1 MWFVSNRY
9 LSGKPL
15 IDFKSIPSFEY
26 RLDNLG
32 VGGFEQ
38 LKQKIPQATT
48 LPSEALELQLEG
60 ELPEVRDVARL
71 IEIIQTTANVVSL
84 VAAENVD
91 AGKSLP
97 EIILGFKII
106 TSQDQLP
113 RALRQLKLEHLEP
126 LSRKLKIVRVR
137 RMFRNGQM
145 PFSRADAAFQEP
157 LGPELMHFVQKLLKH
172 IRPGWIWTFLHPL
185 GFCQF
190 KFSFLVLKNCSASEF

>member
-38 LKQKIPQATT
+38 LKQKIPQAGT

-97 EIILGFKII
+97 ELILGFKIV

-126 LSRKLKIVRVR
+126 LSRKLKFVRVR

-145 PFSRADAAFQEP
+145 PFTRADAAFQEP
-157 LGPELMHFVQKLLKH
+157 LGPELMHFVQELLKH
-172 IRPGWIWTFLHPL
+172 IRPGWIRTFLHPL

-190 KFSFLVLKNCSASEF
+190 RFSFLV